1 VTRVI
6 VSGICGR
13 MGTIVARTVAASD
26 DLSLVGGVETPGH
39 AGVGR
44 RLCEIWDDGSVEA
57 RVRGNL
63 EEFDDAGFDVLIDFS
78 TPAQAVACA
87 ARTAAAR
94 KGLVIGTTALAD
106 EQLAAVR
113 QASASCP
120 IVLAPNTSVGVN
132 VLFGLAARVAE
143 ALGDGFDVEIVEE
156 HHRGKKD
163 APSGTA
169 VKLADIIAR
178 ARGLDPAQAL
188 RAGRSGLG
196 TQRGSGEIGVHSIRA
211 GAIVGRHSVRFV
223 SDLESVTIE
232 HEAFS
237 RAAFARGAIAAAR
250 FVMDR
255 EPGLYD
261 LMDVLG
267 FTRD

>member
-13 MGTIVARTVAASD
+13 MGTMVARTIAASD

-39 AGVGR
+39 EDVGR
-44 RLCEIWDDGSVEA
+44 RLCEIWGEGDVEVRVQGGLDGF
-57 RVRGNL
+57 RDG
-63 EEFDDAGFDVLIDFS
+63 DFDVIIDFS
-78 TPAQAVACA
+78 TPEQAARCA
-87 ARTAAAR
+87 ARAGAAG
-94 KGLVIGTTALAD
+94 KGLVVGTTALSGD
-106 EQLAAVR
+106 QLAALR
-113 QASASCP
+113 RASESCP
-120 IVLAPNTSVGVN
+120 VVLAPNTSVGVN

-143 ALGDGFDVEIVEE
+143 ALGDDFDVEIVEE
-156 HHRGKKD
+156 HHRAKRD

-169 VKLADIIAR
+169 VRLTDVIAR
-178 ARGLDPAQAL
+178 ARGLDPAAAL
-188 RAGRSGLG
+188 RTGRSGLG
-196 TQRGSGEIGVHSIRA
+196 TERKSGEIGVHSIRA

-223 SDLESVTIE
+223 SNLESVTIE

-237 RAAFARGAIAAAR
+237 REAFARGAIAAAR
-250 FVMDR
+250 FVHDG

-267 FTRD
+267 FTKD